1 VEIEDDDCKLWRVTG
16 LIKSLTVASTSA
28 AEVEG
33 VDVTFGP
40 GGGFSGTLGQ
50 RLFLAVGAKGGEA
63 INTNIAARSVRDIDV
78 GKNSGVATNT
88 YIAVK
93 DSVDERGI
101 FVVGYIDGKA
111 TDTTITV
118 AGSLNSV
125 VVGGG
130 GGGEARNTNIA
141 ADSLGVRDV
150 RGSITVGSLGTAID
164 TTIALG
170 AGNDRL
176 IRVALC
182 AL

>member
-1 VEIEDDDCKLWRVTG
+1 VPSPSAAPTKTACQIIDGPTNDFGGDDVEIEDDDCKLWKVTG

-63 INTNIAARSVRDIDV
+63 TNTNIVARSVRDIDV

-101 FVVGYIDGKA
+101 FVARALRPTAA
-111 TDTTITV
+111 TRDLSNPPFFDRSATSTAKPPTRPSQ
-118 AGSLNSV
+118 SLV
-125 VVGGG
+125 P
-130 GGGEARNTNIA
+130 
-141 ADSLGVRDV
+141 
-150 RGSITVGSLGTAID
+150 
-164 TTIALG
+164 
-170 AGNDRL
+170 
-176 IRVALC
+176 
-182 AL
+182 